1 MLMPSCMAASSNMG
15 TGIQLY
21 TLRDQMSNDP
31 VGTLKK
37 VSSIGYKEVESAGY
51 NGKYYGFSASEF
63 RDLLNENG
71 LKTPSGHYLTGNH
84 APDQKG
90 TLINGWEQ
98 AVEDAAEVG
107 QEYMVLAYLFDNE
120 RGSLDDYKK
129 LTALINKSAE
139 VCRNSGIQFCY
150 HNHAFEFESLEGA
163 VPYDILLKETDPD
176 LVKMELDLFWTAKA
190 NVDPVKL
197 FKESPGRYPLW
208 HVKDM
213 DQAGEFAA
221 VGTGTIDFQ
230 RIFDHREDSGLK
242 HFFVEQDQIKGDVY
256 ETISTSYKNVNKI
269 LS

>member
-1 MLMPSCMAASSNMG
+1 MAASAKMA

-21 TLRDQMSNDP
+21 TLRDQMAKDPSN
-31 VGTLKK
+31 TIEK
-37 VSSIGYKEVESAGY
+37 VASIGYKEVESAGY
-51 NGKYYGFSASEF
+51 NGQYYGFSAKEF
-63 RDLLNENG
+63 KKMLNENG

-84 APDQKG
+84 APDQQG

-98 AVEDAAEVG
+98 AVDDAAEVG

-120 RGSLDDYKK
+120 RETLDDYKT
-129 LTALINKSAE
+129 LIALINKSAE
-139 VCRNSGIQFCY
+139 ACKSRGVQFCY
-150 HNHAFEFESLEGA
+150 HNHAFEFETIEGA
-163 VPYDILLKETDPD
+163 VPYDLLLQETDPD
-176 LVKMELDLFWTAKA
+176 LVKMELDLYWTAKA
-190 NVDPVKL
+190 NVDPVEL

-230 RIFDHREDSGLK
+230 RIFDHKEDSGLK
-242 HFFVEQDQIKGDVY
+242 HFFVEQDQIKGDAY
-256 ETISTSYKNVNKI
+256 ETISTSYKNVNKL